1 MYAVTVRAYCSEHY
15 ASLAH
20 ERDHLEAQKTTCQ
33 RQLQA
38 SMEKADQDNAKV
50 KSTEL

>member
-1 MYAVTVRAYCSEHY
+1 MRTAVIVCAYCSEHY

-20 ERDHLEAQKTTCQ
+20 ERDDLEAQKTTCQ

-38 SMEKADQDNAKV
+38 SMEKADQDNAEV
-50 KSTEL
+50 RSI